1 MSQFL
6 PQLFALMAEIE
17 QINDQLN
24 YIVDADNFLMNK
36 KLFLAIIYAY
46 KLSQLQ
52 REMDEIETQ
61 LDDNFFFIWDFF
73 L

>member
-1 MSQFL
+1 
-6 PQLFALMAEIE
+6 MAEIE

-36 KLFLAIIYAY
+36 KLFLAIIYPY

-61 LDDNFFFIWDFF
+61 LDDNCFFIRDIFCR
-73 L
+73 

>member
-6 PQLFALMAEIE
+6 PQLFALMAKIE

-24 YIVDADNFLMNK
+24 YTVDADNFLMNK

-46 KLSQLQ
+46 KLS
-52 REMDEIETQ
+52 
-61 LDDNFFFIWDFF
+61 
-73 L
+73 

>member
-17 QINDQLN
+17 QIKDQLN

-61 LDDNFFFIWDFF
+61 LDDNFFFIWDIF

>member
-36 KLFLAIIYAY
+36 NLFLAIIYAY

-61 LDDNFFFIWDFF
+61 LDDNFFFIWDIF

>member
-46 KLSQLQ
+46 KLS
-52 REMDEIETQ
+52 
-61 LDDNFFFIWDFF
+61 
-73 L
+73 